1 MDSELLREREAFKK
15 RAMAMPVVENKRAA
29 LSSSAGDGSARD
41 DSHKKKTAAL
51 GALSQSAKA
60 KLEMNKIK
68 SLMGSGGGGGSSK
81 YRFGVLAKIVRHMK
95 NRHMEG
101 MDHPLNLEE
110 ILDET
115 NQLDASTKVR
125 QWLANESLKNNPKL
139 RSFPDGTY
147 LFKPPYDITNK
158 KGLIKLLRQHD
169 LRGLGGIFLEDIQE
183 SLAKSDKFI
192 RSLTEENKIIII
204 NRSIDKKK
212 VIFYHDHTSDFHVDE
227 EFQKLWRSVAVDS
240 LDDAKIDE
248 YLEKQ
253 GIRSMQDLG
262 LRRVATKHLRKKA
275 ARRKN
280 RGPKDNDHLKDVLED
295 YNEMSVT
302 KRDK

>member
-29 LSSSAGDGSARD
+29 LSSDGAG
-41 DSHKKKTAAL
+41 DSHKKKTSAL

-60 KLEMNKIK
+60 KLEMNKMK
-68 SLMGSGGGGGSSK
+68 SMMASSGGGGGSSK

-125 QWLANESLKNNPKL
+125 QWLANESLKDNPKL
-139 RSFPDGTY
+139 RAFPDGTY

-158 KGLIKLLRQHD
+158 KGLVKLLRQHD

-183 SLAKSDKFI
+183 SLAKSEKFI
-192 RSLTEENKIIII
+192 RQLTEENKIIII

-212 VIFYHDHTSDFHVDE
+212 VIFHHDHNSDFHVDD

-262 LRRVATKHLRKKA
+262 AKRVATKHLRKKA

-280 RGPKDNDHLKDVLED
+280 RGPKDNDHLKHVLED